1 MMVSIVL
8 CIIIAKYRVAV
19 KLPAYVPDN
28 GSLDFE
34 NACRK
39 NIMKPLKKQ
48 KLQEK
53 SKKSIECSR

>member
-1 MMVSIVL
+1 MVRIVL

-53 SKKSIECSR
+53 SKSQ